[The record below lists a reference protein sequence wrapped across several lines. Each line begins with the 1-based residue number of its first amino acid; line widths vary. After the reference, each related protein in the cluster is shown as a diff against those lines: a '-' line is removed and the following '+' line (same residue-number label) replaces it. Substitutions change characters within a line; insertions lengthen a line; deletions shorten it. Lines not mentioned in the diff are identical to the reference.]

1 MAQKRSRVLAVDDDA
16 IDLAI
21 VRRMLS
27 KDDYDLRT
35 ASTGKQALKT
45 AADFQPGI
53 VLLDVM
59 MPGTDGYEVCRRMR
73 KDSRL
78 ARAKI
83 IMVSSLAMVSERLE
97 GYEAGA
103 DDYIT
108 KPFDEAELLAKMRVY
123 QRLNSAEEVDRF
135 KTDILRL
142 LSREACSQFN
152 DLIGPTEMLLSQK
165 DIDAEEL
172 RTLLEQ
178 MRRAAEYLHR
188 FFDNAMVLSSL
199 KSGEQQFSMTPTNLG
214 ALVRGVIGEISAEA
228 ADRNVKIE
236 EEFAINPTIC
246 LDEQQINTVVAAIL
260 NNAVRFSRSGGSV
273 TVHVSS
279 DNDDVCLNI
288 TDNGEGIDPQ
298 YQPYVFDEFSD
309 PNADRQAQGR
319 GLSLAIARQIV
330 LGHNGTVS
338 VESKKGSGSAF
349 TVRLPAM
356 LPLEVAQCQE

>member
-1 MAQKRSRVLAVDDDA
+1 MMQKRAKVLAIDDDA
-16 IDLAI
+16 LDLAI

-27 KDDYDLRT
+27 EEEYDLRT

-45 AADFQPGI
+45 AADFQPEI
-53 VLLDVM
+53 VLLDIM
-59 MPGTDGYEVCRRMR
+59 MPGLDGYEVCRRMR
-73 KDSRL
+73 EDSML

-83 IMVSSLAMVSERLE
+83 IMVSSLAIVSERLE

-108 KPFDEAELLAKMRVY
+108 KPFDEAELMAKMRVY

-135 KTDILRL
+135 KTNILRL
-142 LSREACSQFN
+142 LSQEACSQLG
-152 DLIGPTEMLLSQK
+152 DLIGPAEMLLSQK
-165 DIDAEEL
+165 NIDAEEL
-172 RTLLEQ
+172 RPLLEQ
-178 MRRAAEYLHR
+178 IHRAAEYLHR

-199 KSGEQQFSMTPTNLG
+199 KSGERQFSMVPTNLG
-214 ALVRGVIGEISAEA
+214 ALIRGVIGEISAEA
-228 ADRNVKIE
+228 ANRNVKIE

-260 NNAVRFSRSGGSV
+260 DNAVRFSRSGGSV

-279 DNDDVCLNI
+279 DNDDVCLSI
-288 TDNGEGIDPQ
+288 TDNGEGIDPKC
-298 YQPYVFDEFSD
+298 QPYVFDEVSD
-309 PNADRQAQGR
+309 PNATHRAQGR

-349 TVRLPAM
+349 TVRLPAT
-356 LPLEVAQCQE
+356 LPLEVAHCQE